1 MGLVDYQPG
10 TSYLHM
16 MDPRVKIIALLYLS
30 VVVFM
35 VKSIFVVV
43 VMLGVFSALWSMAQ
57 LSWKAWWG
65 FAKVVLS
72 IMALIIVLQL
82 FFYGTNSTAHFIFG
96 LQLPDHI
103 GILSGYGLKWEGL
116 EFGILLTIRF
126 LALIILMPMIIKT
139 TSINQMSLGMVRL
152 GLPYKVAYMTTTSLN
167 IIPTFQEEIRTIMDA
182 QKLRGMIVFEEGK
195 KWEKFK
201 AYPALVVPMVI
212 GAMRRAQQMGVA
224 MDTRAFGCQKQR
236 TYIENISMKKSDW
249 VYLVAAALIGAALI
263 AANLAVP
270 QSIVVMVFHS

>member
-10 TSYLHM
+10 TSYLHT

-35 VKSIFVVV
+35 VKSIFVVIA
-43 VMLGVFSALWSMAQ
+43 MLGAFSILWSCAQ
-57 LSWKAWWG
+57 LSWKSWWS

-82 FFYGTNSTAHFIFG
+82 FFYGDNSTAHFMFG
-96 LQLPDHI
+96 LQIPENV
-103 GILSGYGLKWEGL
+103 GILSNYGLKWEGL

-126 LALIILMPMIIKT
+126 LALIILMPMVIKT
-139 TSINQMSLGMVRL
+139 TTVSQMSMGMVRL
-152 GLPYKVAYMTTTSLN
+152 GLPYKIAYMTTTSLN

-182 QKLRGMIVFEEGK
+182 QKLRGMTVFEEGK

-201 AYPALVVPMVI
+201 SYPALVVPMII

-224 MDTRAFGCQKQR
+224 MDTRAFGCSKKR
-236 TYIENISMKKSDW
+236 TYIETIHMKKTDW
-249 VYLVAAALIGAALI
+249 LYLFAALLLGALLI
-263 AANLAVP
+263 VGNDFFP
-270 QSIVVMVFHS
+270 KSIVNMIFQ

>member
-10 TSYLHM
+10 TSYLHT

-30 VVVFM
+30 IVVFM
-35 VKSIFVVV
+35 VQSIFVVIL
-43 VMLGVFSALWSMAQ
+43 MLGVFSALWSMAQ

-72 IMALIIVLQL
+72 IMSLIIVLQL
-82 FFYGTNSTAHFIFG
+82 FFYGKNATSHFMFG
-96 LQLPDHI
+96 LQFPDNI
-103 GILSGYGLKWEGL
+103 GIFSNYGLKWEGL

-182 QKLRGMIVFEEGK
+182 QKLRGMTVFEEGK

-224 MDTRAFGCQKQR
+224 MDTRAFGCSKQR
-236 TYIENISMKKSDW
+236 TYIENIDMKKSDW
-249 VYLVAAALIGAALI
+249 LYLAAAGLIGAALI
-263 AANLAVP
+263 AANAAVP
-270 QSIVVMVFHS
+270 QSIVGMIFHS

>member
-10 TSYLHM
+10 TSYLHT
-16 MDPRVKIIALLYLS
+16 MDPRVKIIALLFLS
-30 VVVFM
+30 IVVFV

-43 VMLGVFSALWSMAQ
+43 LMCGVFSALWSSAG

-72 IMALIIVLQL
+72 IMSLIILLQL
-82 FFYGTNSTAHFIFG
+82 FFYGKNSSAHFMFG
-96 LQLPDHI
+96 LQLPSNV
-103 GILSGYGLKWEGL
+103 GILSNYGLKWEGL
-116 EFGILLTIRF
+116 EFGVLLTIRF
-126 LALIILMPMIIKT
+126 LSLILLMPMVIKT
-139 TSINQMSLGMVRL
+139 TTINQMSLGMVRL

-167 IIPTFQEEIRTIMDA
+167 IIPTFQEEIGTIMDA
-182 QKLRGMIVFEEGK
+182 QKLRGMTVFEEGK

-224 MDTRAFGCQKQR
+224 MDTRAFGCSKNR
-236 TYIENISMKKSDW
+236 TYIETICMRRSDW
-249 VYLVAAALIGAALI
+249 LYLLAAFLIGGALI
-263 AANLAVP
+263 AANALMP
-270 QSIVVMVFHS
+270 HSIVDMVFAG

>member
-16 MDPRVKIIALLYLS
+16 MDPRVKIVALLYLS

-35 VKSIFVVV
+35 VQSIFIVF
-43 VMLGVFSALWSMAQ
+43 VMLGVFSALWSKAQ

-72 IMALIIVLQL
+72 IMVLIIVLQL
-82 FFYGTNSTAHFIFG
+82 FFYGKNSTAHFILG
-96 LQLPDHI
+96 LRLPDHI

-139 TSINQMSLGMVRL
+139 TTINQISLGMVRL

-195 KWEKFK
+195 KWDKFK

-224 MDTRAFGCQKQR
+224 MDTRAFGCSKQR
-236 TYIENISMKKSDW
+236 TYIESIRMKKSDW
-249 VYLVAAALIGAALI
+249 MYLMASGLIGAALI
-263 AANLAVP
+263 AANAAVP
-270 QSIVVMVFHS
+270 QSIVGMIFHS

>member
-10 TSYLHM
+10 TSYLHT

-30 VVVFM
+30 IVVFM
-35 VKSIFVVV
+35 VKSIFIVI
-43 VMLGVFSALWSMAQ
+43 VMLGVFSALWSLAQ

-82 FFYGTNSTAHFIFG
+82 FFYGKNSTAHFILG
-96 LQLPDHI
+96 LQLPDNI
-103 GILSGYGLKWEGL
+103 GILSNYGLKWEGL

-139 TSINQMSLGMVRL
+139 TTINQLSLGMVRL
-152 GLPYKVAYMTTTSLN
+152 GLPYKIAYMTTTSLN

-182 QKLRGMIVFEEGK
+182 QKLRGMTVFEEGK

-224 MDTRAFGCQKQR
+224 MDTRAFGCSKQR
-236 TYIENISMKKSDW
+236 TYIENISMQKSDW
-249 VYLVAAALIGAALI
+249 LYLAAAGLIGAALI
-263 AANLAVP
+263 AANAAVP
-270 QSIVVMVFHS
+270 PSIVGMVFHS